1 MQDNAIAFRLK
12 FATFASKTINRHM
25 NQDVKKVLPTYKSLL
40 TTHEQTRAGFISFAL
55 EKNRRSTPFIEQAK
69 AFRVLASKAKCADDL
84 LDMEEVRSPLLTA
97 SGLSDKAL
105 IYFTEEDKDKAIRE
119 LIDNFLKPAGE
130 KFVEEAVY
138 RFLLIRGDSL
148 GGRMRNVVG
157 ALAQQKLVRCFIS
170 TLSVLGLPF
179 RWYDDRIWQEGDS
192 STSIENDVKAIHWNN
207 SNGSRILAFNL
218 TISTVRNN
226 VDICLFNADEDAFAD
241 KLIAKDCSASAIM
254 FGELKGGVDPAGA
267 DEHWKTGNTALERIR
282 KAFGKVGRKDIKT
295 AFIATAIEEK
305 MGREIY
311 NQLQKDTLSYA
322 ANLSVDEQLVSL
334 CEWIIKL

>member
-1 MQDNAIAFRLK
+1 MDKDI
-12 FATFASKTINRHM
+12 
-25 NQDVKKVLPTYKSLL
+25 KKILPSHKALL

-69 AFRVLASKAKCADDL
+69 AFRVLASKAKRAEDL
-84 LDMEEVRSPLLTA
+84 LDMEEIRSPMLTA

-105 IYFTEEDKDKAIRE
+105 IYFTDEDKAKAIRE

-130 KFVEEAVY
+130 KFVDEAVY

-170 TLSVLGLPF
+170 TLSVMGMPF
-179 RWYDDRIWQEGDS
+179 RWYDGKTWQDGDYYS
-192 STSIENDVKAIHWNN
+192 PIESNVKAIHWSNG
-207 SNGSRILAFNL
+207 NGSRILAFNL
-218 TISTVRNN
+218 TIATVKNN
-226 VDICLFNADEDAFAD
+226 VDICLFNADEDGFAD
-241 KLIAKDCSASAIM
+241 KLIAKDCNASAIM
-254 FGELKGGVDPAGA
+254 FGELKGGVDPAGS

-282 KAFGKVGRKDIKT
+282 KSFAKIGRKDIKT
-295 AFIATAIEEK
+295 IFIAAAIEEK

-311 NQLQKDTLSYA
+311 NQLLKDTLSYA

-334 CEWIIKL
+334 CEWIIKQ